1 MIPQA
6 NTYWFYSQIFW
17 ISISFGIFISLMY
30 SFFIPWI
37 KQSIFVRTSYIRKL
51 EDSVEELNN
60 KILKDSK
67 RIEEYE
73 SSMKNI
79 LDENIAKLNQEIE
92 NQHSREKNE
101 IDAKYEVILKK
112 HMNDL
117 EKWQNDFMEKL
128 KPHVK
133 HIVSEVR
140 NKICY

>member
-1 MIPQA
+1 
-6 NTYWFYSQIFW
+6 
-17 ISISFGIFISLMY
+17 MY